1 MTYANGFEVRTRVFE
16 GPLELLLDLIERRKL
31 HISDISLSEIA
42 GDYLAYMEKL
52 EEFPTKDAAQFL
64 VVASTLVLLKSRSLL
79 PSLALTEE
87 EQASID
93 DLEGRLLLLRRTRE
107 LAAAVGERWRKTPL
121 YYRDADYRG
130 TAVFS
135 PHTTI
140 EKQNLLSA
148 IREILK
154 NLPKRELVPQVI
166 VRKVISMEEM
176 MNDLTERIRQ
186 ALSVSF
192 REFAKNGNG
201 GDKTKLVIGFLALL
215 ELVKRGIISVRQNE
229 RFEDIEIEG
238 TEVGVPRYY

>member
-1 MTYANGFEVRTRVFE
+1 MVNGFEVHSDIFK
-16 GPLELLLDLIERRKL
+16 GPLELLLDLIERRKV

-42 GDYLAYMEKL
+42 DDYLAYMERL

-64 VVASTLVLLKSRSLL
+64 VVASTLVLIKSRSLL
-79 PSLALTEE
+79 PSLSLTDE
-87 EQASID
+87 EQTSIS
-93 DLEGRLLLLRRTRE
+93 DLEGRLKLLKRARE
-107 LAAAVGERWRKTPL
+107 LAAVVGGRLYKTPL

-130 TAVFS
+130 TPVFS
-135 PHTTI
+135 PHKAI
-140 EKQNLLSA
+140 EKQNLLSI

-166 VRKVISMEEM
+166 VKKVISMEEM
-176 MNDLTERIRQ
+176 MNDLTERIRR

-192 REFAKNGNG
+192 REFAKNGD

-238 TEVGVPRYY
+238 MEVGVPRYY